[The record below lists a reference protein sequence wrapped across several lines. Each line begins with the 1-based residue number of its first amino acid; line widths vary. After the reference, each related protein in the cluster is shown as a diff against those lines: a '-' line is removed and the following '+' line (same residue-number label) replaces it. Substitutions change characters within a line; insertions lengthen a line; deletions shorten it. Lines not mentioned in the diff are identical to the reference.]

1 MWVQSFNVF
10 GRKINFF
17 CSTLVEVGCNNS
29 VKARMLLIIAEKE
42 AFWFSCVGEIRSPGS
57 RKHCPNNN
65 SAELPC
71 ISYLNMVLSERIMED
86 K

>member
-10 GRKINFF
+10 RRKIDFF
-17 CSTLVEVGCNNS
+17 CSTLVEVGCNDS
-29 VKARMLLIIAEKE
+29 VKARMLLIISEEE
-42 AFWFSCVGEIRSPGS
+42 AFWFSCVGEIMSPGS
-57 RKHCPNNN
+57 RKHYPNNN

-71 ISYLNMVLSERIMED
+71 KSSLNMVLSERMMED